1 MDFSAFKAVG
11 DYPKM
16 LNKIALSTFAGA
28 ILAVWLL
35 RYELPALDNPLKP
48 LSLQIQVAGG
58 FSLPF
63 GTLLPAFVVAALS
76 RIFKLH
82 DRISDVFHIRQRF
95 DVSEILFPMAIGSG
109 ASLTGNQIRAIKR
122 NRESR
127 ESMMYEVFYKYASST
142 PGKAVIDSHYITLA
156 LDQWSWYWIVLEQ
169 TFLAVV
175 LAGTFCITARY
186 SLAAMFLGVVLVAIG
201 VLQFIRNLCSDYA
214 LQEVEAILGDSA
226 RRLEVA
232 EAFRAL

>member
-35 RYELPALDNPLKP
+35 RYELPALDNLLKP

-109 ASLTGNQIRAIKR
+109 ASLTGNQIRAIKK
-122 NRESR
+122 NR
-127 ESMMYEVFYKYASST
+127 ESMMYKVYKYASST

-169 TFLAVV
+169 TFLAFV
-175 LAGTFCITARY
+175 LAVTFCMTARY
-186 SLAAMFLGVVLVAIG
+186 SLAATFLGVVLVAIG